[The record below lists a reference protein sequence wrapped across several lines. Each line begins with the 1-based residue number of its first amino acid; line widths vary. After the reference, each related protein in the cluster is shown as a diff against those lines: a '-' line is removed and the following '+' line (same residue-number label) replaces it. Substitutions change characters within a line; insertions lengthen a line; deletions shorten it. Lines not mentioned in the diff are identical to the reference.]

1 MKYTRTGLIL
11 CTEKYDE
18 CVAFYTDMLELPIMH
33 SFDNDVSKLTCF
45 DMGSGNYLMVETG
58 GTAVSG
64 GKTLAQNPIYLR
76 FNVEDVEAAAA
87 ELNAKG
93 MNVEVNKAAWGTT
106 ASFTDPDGN
115 YCSLRDEA
123 TF

>member
-11 CTEKYDE
+11 CTENYQA
-18 CVAFYTDMLELPIMH
+18 CVDFYTQMLELPVMH
-33 SFDNDVSKLTCF
+33 AFDNDVSKLTCL
-45 DMGSGNYLMVETG
+45 DMGSGNYLMIETG
-58 GTAVSG
+58 GTAIAG
-64 GKTLAQNPIYLR
+64 GKSLEQNPIYLR

-87 ELNAKG
+87 ELSVKG
-93 MNVEVNKAAWGTT
+93 MDVTVNKAEWGTT

-115 YCSLRDEA
+115 HCSLRDEA

>member
-11 CTEKYDE
+11 CTENYQA
-18 CVAFYTDMLELPIMH
+18 CVDFYTNILELPVMH
-33 SFDNDVSKLTCF
+33 SFDNDVSKLTCL
-45 DMGSGNYLMVETG
+45 DMGHGNYLMIETG
-58 GTAVSG
+58 GNAIKD
-64 GKTLAQNPIYLR
+64 GKSLEQNPIYLR

-93 MNVEVNKAAWGTT
+93 MSIEVNKAEWGTT
-106 ASFTDPDGN
+106 AYFTDPDGN